1 MFSAVVGL
9 GNPGPRYRHT
19 RHNIG
24 CTVVQALAEHESV
37 TAWKSKFHGSWA
49 TVSRPPMQLRLL
61 VPANFMNKAGES
73 VRPFAEF
80 FSLSPADILIVHD
93 DLELPFGEVALREGG
108 GLGGHNGLRSVA
120 QHLGTR
126 DFPRLRIGIGRP
138 ARGDVASYV
147 LARFTPQE
155 EAELVD
161 VVETAVA
168 TILRST

>member
-1 MFSAVVGL
+1 M
-9 GNPGPRYRHT
+9 
-19 RHNIG
+19 
-24 CTVVQALAEHESV
+24 
-37 TAWKSKFHGSWA
+37 
-49 TVSRPPMQLRLL
+49 
-61 VPANFMNKAGES
+61 
-73 VRPFAEF
+73 RPFAEF